1 MRRLMM
7 MLAVMS
13 LLIGAAA
20 YGKTNSA
27 SATAKAKKDKMEAA
41 RVAEEKGDLD
51 RLHKDYQSALSR
63 YESALRV
70 NTKSPDLYNKMGIAE
85 LQLNERASARKYFL
99 RALKLNPQFFAPLNN
114 MGVLDLLDTRY
125 KPSINYFKQALAL
138 DETNAHT
145 HLNLA
150 SAWMG
155 LGEIDHA
162 MTEYAR
168 ALELD
173 ADVLSTSPEG
183 VVAQVATPEQRA
195 RISFLISK
203 SYMKRGNL
211 DGALEYLRRAK
222 EEHYP
227 EMSSVYKDPVFTALW
242 DDPRL
247 AKIVKR

>member
-1 MRRLMM
+1 MKKLMM
-7 MLAVMS
+7 MMAVMS
-13 LLIGAAA
+13 LLISAAA
-20 YGKTNSA
+20 YGKTTP
-27 SATAKAKKDKMEAA
+27 ATPAAKMEAA
-41 RVAEEKGDLD
+41 RVSEEKGDLD
-51 RLHKDYQSALSR
+51 RLHKDYQSALSH
-63 YESALRV
+63 YESAARY

-85 LQLNERASARKYFL
+85 LQLNQRSAARKDFL
-99 RALKLNPQFFAPLNN
+99 RAQKLNPQFFPPLNN
-114 MGVLDLLDTRY
+114 IGVLDLLDRRY
-125 KPSINYFKQALAL
+125 KSSINYLKQALAL

-155 LGEIDHA
+155 LGEVDHA
-162 MTEYAR
+162 MVEYAR

-173 ADVLSTSPEG
+173 ADVLSTTPEG
-183 VVAQVATPEQRA
+183 TVAQVQTPEQRA
-195 RISFLISK
+195 RISFLIAK
-203 SYMKRGNL
+203 MYMKRGNL

-222 EEHYP
+222 EGYYP

>member
-1 MRRLMM
+1 MM

-13 LLIGAAA
+13 LLMGAAA
-20 YGKTNSA
+20 YGKTNPA
-27 SATAKAKKDKMEAA
+27 SPAAKTEAA
-41 RVAEEKGDLD
+41 RLAEEKGDLD
-51 RLHKDYQSALSR
+51 RLHKDYQSALSHYR
-63 YESALRV
+63 SAVRV
-70 NTKSPDLYNKMGIAE
+70 NTKSADLYNKMGIAE
-85 LQLNERASARKYFL
+85 IQLNERASARKDFL
-99 RALKLNPQFFAPLNN
+99 RAQKLNPQFFAPINN
-114 MGVLDLLDTRY
+114 LGVLDLLDRRY
-125 KPSINYFKQALAL
+125 KLSIDYFKQALAL

-150 SAWMG
+150 EAWMG

-173 ADVLSTSPEG
+173 ADVLSTTSEG
-183 VVAQVATPEQRA
+183 IAAQVTTPEQRA
-195 RISFLISK
+195 RISFLIAK

-222 EEHYP
+222 EQHYP
-227 EMSSVYKDPVFTALW
+227 EMSSVYKDPAFTALW

-247 AKIVKR
+247 TKIVKR

>member
-1 MRRLMM
+1 M

-13 LLIGAAA
+13 LLIGTTA
-20 YGKTNSA
+20 YGKTNPDA
-27 SATAKAKKDKMEAA
+27 SAAKKDKMEAA
-41 RVAEEKGDLD
+41 RLAEEKGDLD
-51 RLHKDYQSALSR
+51 RIHQNYQSAIAH
-63 YESALRV
+63 YESATRV
-70 NTKSPDLYNKMGIAE
+70 NSKSPDLYNKMGITE
-85 LQLNERASARKYFL
+85 IQLNDRTSARRYFL
-99 RALKLNPQFFAPLNN
+99 RALKLNPQAFAPLNN
-114 MGVLDLLDTRY
+114 MGVMDLLDRRY
-125 KPSINYFKQALAL
+125 KPSITYFKQALAL

-155 LGEIDHA
+155 LGEVDHA

-173 ADVLSTSPEG
+173 ADVLSSTPEG

-195 RISFLISK
+195 RISFLIAK

-222 EEHYP
+222 EGHYP
-227 EMSSVYKDPVFTALW
+227 EMASVYKDPVFTALW
-242 DDPRL
+242 GDPRL